1 MAMHGRFECVVCL
14 HSAWTPEMPRPAS
27 LEFSQISAAAAG
39 LNVMQVA
46 RQRADELPA
55 LRGLT
60 KSCETIDGA
69 PKMGDTEPD
78 EGDREEQSEEV
89 LGSTGVR

>member
-1 MAMHGRFECVVCL
+1 
-14 HSAWTPEMPRPAS
+14 MPRLAS
-27 LEFSQISAAAAG
+27 LDISLVSAAAVGAN
-39 LNVMQVA
+39 LKQVA

-89 LGSTGVR
+89 LGSTRVR